1 MIADADYW
9 IGQLSRP
16 LRKDY
21 FGELLAE
28 PEITPDVC
36 TTLYALTR
44 HDNKTIAWRALW
56 GCEMLCR
63 CRKGDFTAYR
73 ADLSARLQSEKHS
86 GMKRLML
93 SMLYVMPPVEPPDML
108 LFDFCLERM
117 FAPAEAI
124 AVQCLC
130 QKLAYRTASFV
141 PQFRRELKETLLFGN
156 LDSYAPAVRCSARN
170 ILKKLT
176 QKNNK
181 KDNYDVFR

>member
-9 IGQLSRP
+9 IGQLSKP

-21 FGELLAE
+21 FGELLSD
-28 PEITPDVC
+28 PEISPDVC
-36 TTLYALTR
+36 ATLYSLTR
-44 HDNKTIAWRALW
+44 HDDKMIAWRALW
-56 GCEMLCR
+56 GCEKLCR
-63 CRKGDFTAYR
+63 CHKANFAAYR
-73 ADLSARLQSEKHS
+73 ADLSARLRSEKHS

-93 SMLYVMPPVEPPDML
+93 SMLYIMPPVEPSDVL

-117 FAPAEAI
+117 FSSEEAI

-130 QKLAYRTASFV
+130 QKLAYRTASFE
-141 PQFRRELKETLLFGN
+141 PQLQRELKETLLFGN
-156 LDSYAPAVRCSARN
+156 LDFYPPAVRCSARN

-176 QKNNK
+176 QKNDR